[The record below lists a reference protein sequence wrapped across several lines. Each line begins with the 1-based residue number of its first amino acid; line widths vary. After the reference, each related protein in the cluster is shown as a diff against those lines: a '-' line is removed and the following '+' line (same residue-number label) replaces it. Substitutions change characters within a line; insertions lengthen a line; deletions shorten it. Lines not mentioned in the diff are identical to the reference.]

1 MTTLHTLASG
11 SSGNSSLLTREHT
24 HVLLDAGI
32 SCRRITAALRIL
44 GLSLADLSAVFIT
57 HTHSD
62 HIKGIQTLSKHCD
75 VPVFASEQ
83 TCRELAQ
90 RVTGISPRLRPFSW
104 HKILQ
109 VGAFTVTPFPTSHD
123 APGSSG
129 YRFDNIGVLTDSGYV
144 TDEARETLEGCRTLV
159 LEANHDIER
168 LCNGPYPYFLKQRIL
183 SAKGHLSND
192 AAAEFAVTEAR
203 SGTKEIILAHLSAE
217 NNTPELALSAVCG
230 ALKTS
235 GLSSRVTVAPRSDI
249 SACYQ
254 AEESCSGSPSC
265 ALEN

>member
-24 HVLLDAGI
+24 NVLLDAGI
-32 SCRRITAALRIL
+32 SCRRITVVLRNL
-44 GLSLADLSAVFIT
+44 GLSLTDLSAVFIT

-62 HIKGIQTLSKHCD
+62 HISGMQTLSKHCD

-83 TCRELAQ
+83 TCRELAR
-90 RVTGISPRLRPFSW
+90 RVAGISPRLCPFSRYET
-104 HKILQ
+104 LR

-144 TDEARETLEGCRTLV
+144 TDEARETLEGCQTLV
-159 LEANHDIER
+159 LEANHDVER
-168 LCNGPYPYFLKQRIL
+168 LCNGPYPYFLKRRIL
-183 SAKGHLSND
+183 SAEGHLSND
-192 AAAEFAVTEAR
+192 AAAAFAVMEAH

-235 GLSSRVTVAPRSDI
+235 GLSSRVTVAPRNDVSV
-249 SACYQ
+249 CYQ
-254 AEESCSGSPSC
+254 TEEPCSESPFC